1 MKNAIIKFLK
11 QRIYF
16 KLLETALAAI
26 SVVSIYLLLY
36 DIIFVMPLALKHG
49 MPYASLVISFTFF
62 ASISGAAIYL
72 FFKILT
78 HGIAKAAT
86 KSATSL

>member
-11 QRIYF
+11 QKIYF
-16 KLLETALAAI
+16 QLLETVLAAI
-26 SVVSIYLLLY
+26 SAVSISLLLY

-49 MPYASLVISFTFF
+49 MPYATLVISFTIF

-72 FFKILT
+72 LFKILT
-78 HGIAKAAT
+78 HGIAKAAS
-86 KSATSL
+86 KPARSR